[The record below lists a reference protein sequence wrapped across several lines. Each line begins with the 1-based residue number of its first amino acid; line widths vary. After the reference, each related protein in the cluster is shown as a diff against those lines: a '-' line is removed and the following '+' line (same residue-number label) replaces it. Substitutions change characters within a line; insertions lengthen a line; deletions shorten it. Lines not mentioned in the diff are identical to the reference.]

1 MDLLLQATPSG
12 CIRGMPLSSVYTEV
26 MCLNFTAAPLK
37 GTCRKSTETSIPVI
51 IKKILLKLLIILLP
65 SALYVALD
73 AQFIGGIK
81 GQHIRFIPRAAS
93 PVATQTSHGK
103 VLVSWVYNFLP
114 NRVG

>member
-1 MDLLLQATPSG
+1 M
-12 CIRGMPLSSVYTEV
+12 EV
-26 MCLNFTAAPLK
+26 MYLNFIAAPLK

-51 IKKILLKLLIILLP
+51 IKKILLKLLIILLS

-81 GQHIRFIPRAAS
+81 GQHIRFVSRAAS
-93 PVATQTSHGK
+93 PVTAQTFHSK
-103 VLVSWVYNFLP
+103 VLVSLVYNFFP